1 MKFSYCT
8 QANTSLAN
16 GEPYLIECKFVMP
29 KEWRALE
36 DYVHRNR

>member
-1 MKFSYCT
+1 M
-8 QANTSLAN
+8 AN
-16 GEPYLIECKFVMP
+16 PYLIECKIVMP